1 MSFTTGAA
9 LLDAVVLAVVSREE
23 EGTYGYKITQEIKQ
37 ALELSESTL
46 YPVLRRLQKDG
57 CLTIYD
63 EPFNGRN
70 RRYYKIT
77 PLGRQQLAALLAA
90 MPEAERR
97 DALDYYEEYFDA
109 AGPEK
114 EAQTIQELGSPR
126 NVAEKIWEGTGAQSG
141 TPMPDNSMPEQG
153 SRRRKSPVWIV
164 LAVLAILIVVL
175 LVFIGSF
182 KIVTKYQYSIAE
194 SATAEEVPP
203 QETTG
208 EATENMDE
216 STDENTET
224 AITKES
230 TKSESTN
237 RLESSTMTLDAKQAQ
252 TMVLDLDCGEVAFV
266 RSNAADEITLRFENF
281 YSDWLERTVDES
293 GFSVRYKIPKGYIS
307 GSDPTPTLS
316 IALPEIEL
324 EQIELNLNLGS
335 ADLGTLKAK
344 SIQADLALGSLYA
357 DELQTGQLDAT
368 LALGSAELG
377 TVQAER
383 VTIENAQGDVTI
395 SRLVG
400 ASQVQVTDQLG
411 NIALTLGEKADGYSV
426 QAACGLGSI
435 TVSGAKQASPYSA
448 NSKAANAVILDA
460 ALGDITLNFEE

>member
-1 MSFTTGAA
+1 MT
-9 LLDAVVLAVVSREE
+9 R
-23 EGTYGYKITQEIKQ
+23 QE
-37 ALELSESTL
+37 
-46 YPVLRRLQKDG
+46 YM
-57 CLTIYD
+57 
-63 EPFNGRN
+63 
-70 RRYYKIT
+70 
-77 PLGRQQLAALLAA
+77 QQLAALLAA

-114 EAQTIQELGSPR
+114 EAQTIQELGSPQ

-164 LAVLAILIVVL
+164 LAILAILIVVL
-175 LVFIGSF
+175 LVFNGSF
-182 KIVTKYQYSIAE
+182 IIVTKYQYSIAE

-208 EATENMDE
+208 GTTENMDE

-230 TKSESTN
+230 AKSESTN
-237 RLESSTMTLDAKQAQ
+237 RLESSTMTLDAKQVQ

-293 GFSVRYKIPKGYIS
+293 GFSVRYKIPKDYIS

-411 NIALTLGEKADGYSV
+411 NIALTLREKADGYSV

>member
-1 MSFTTGAA
+1 MT
-9 LLDAVVLAVVSREE
+9 R
-23 EGTYGYKITQEIKQ
+23 QE
-37 ALELSESTL
+37 
-46 YPVLRRLQKDG
+46 YM
-57 CLTIYD
+57 
-63 EPFNGRN
+63 
-70 RRYYKIT
+70 
-77 PLGRQQLAALLAA
+77 QQLAALLAA

-114 EAQTIQELGSPR
+114 EAQTIQELGSPQ
-126 NVAEKIWEGTGAQSG
+126 NVAEKIWEGTGAQFG

-164 LAVLAILIVVL
+164 LAILAILIVVL

-203 QETTG
+203 QEATG
-208 EATENMDE
+208 GATENMDE

-230 TKSESTN
+230 AKSESTN
-237 RLESSTMTLDAKQAQ
+237 RLESSTMTLDAKQVQ
-252 TMVLDLDCGEVAFV
+252 TIVLDLDCGEVAFV

-281 YSDWLERTVDES
+281 YSGWLERTVDES

-344 SIQADLALGSLYA
+344 SIQADLALGSLYV

>member
-1 MSFTTGAA
+1 MT
-9 LLDAVVLAVVSREE
+9 R
-23 EGTYGYKITQEIKQ
+23 QE
-37 ALELSESTL
+37 
-46 YPVLRRLQKDG
+46 YM
-57 CLTIYD
+57 
-63 EPFNGRN
+63 
-70 RRYYKIT
+70 
-77 PLGRQQLAALLAA
+77 QQLAALLAA

-114 EAQTIQELGSPR
+114 EAQTIQELGSPQ
-126 NVAEKIWEGTGAQSG
+126 NVAEKIWEGTGAQPG
-141 TPMPDNSMPEQG
+141 TPMPDSNMPEQG

-164 LAVLAILIVVL
+164 LAILAILIVVL
-175 LVFIGSF
+175 LVFNGSF

-208 EATENMDE
+208 DAAEETAGGATE

-230 TKSESTN
+230 AKSESTN
-237 RLESSTMTLDAKQAQ
+237 RLESSTMTLDAKQVQ

-281 YSDWLERTVDES
+281 YSGWLERTVDEDS
-293 GFSVRYKIPKGYIS
+293 FTVQYKLPKGYIS

-316 IALPEIEL
+316 IALPEMEL
-324 EQIELNLNLGS
+324 EQIELNLRLGS

-357 DELQTGQLDAT
+357 DDLQTEQLDAT

-377 TVQAER
+377 NVQADR

-395 SRLVG
+395 SRLLG

-435 TVSGAKQASPYSA
+435 TVSGAKQASSYSA
-448 NSKAANAVILDA
+448 NSKAANTVILDA

>member
-1 MSFTTGAA
+1 MK
-9 LLDAVVLAVVSREE
+9 R
-23 EGTYGYKITQEIKQ
+23 QE
-37 ALELSESTL
+37 
-46 YPVLRRLQKDG
+46 YM
-57 CLTIYD
+57 
-63 EPFNGRN
+63 
-70 RRYYKIT
+70 
-77 PLGRQQLAALLAA
+77 QQLAALLAA

-114 EAQTIQELGSPR
+114 EAQTIQELGSPQ

-230 TKSESTN
+230 AKSESTN
-237 RLESSTMTLDAKQAQ
+237 RLESSTMTLDAKQVQ

-266 RSNAADEITLRFENF
+266 RSNAADEITVRFENF

>member
-1 MSFTTGAA
+1 MT
-9 LLDAVVLAVVSREE
+9 R
-23 EGTYGYKITQEIKQ
+23 QE
-37 ALELSESTL
+37 
-46 YPVLRRLQKDG
+46 YM
-57 CLTIYD
+57 
-63 EPFNGRN
+63 
-70 RRYYKIT
+70 
-77 PLGRQQLAALLAA
+77 QQLAALLAA

-114 EAQTIQELGSPR
+114 EAQTIQELGSPQ

-164 LAVLAILIVVL
+164 LAILAILIVVL
-175 LVFIGSF
+175 LVFNGSF
-182 KIVTKYQYSIAE
+182 IIVTKYQYSIAE

-208 EATENMDE
+208 GTTENMDE

-230 TKSESTN
+230 AKSESTN

-377 TVQAER
+377 NVQAER

>member
-1 MSFTTGAA
+1 MT
-9 LLDAVVLAVVSREE
+9 R
-23 EGTYGYKITQEIKQ
+23 QE
-37 ALELSESTL
+37 
-46 YPVLRRLQKDG
+46 YM
-57 CLTIYD
+57 
-63 EPFNGRN
+63 
-70 RRYYKIT
+70 
-77 PLGRQQLAALLAA
+77 QQLAALLAA

-114 EAQTIQELGSPR
+114 EAQTIQELGSPQ

-164 LAVLAILIVVL
+164 LAILAILIVVL

-203 QETTG
+203 QEATG
-208 EATENMDE
+208 GATENMDE

-230 TKSESTN
+230 AKSESTN
-237 RLESSTMTLDAKQAQ
+237 RLESSTMTLDAKQVQ

-395 SRLVG
+395 DRLLG

>member
-1 MSFTTGAA
+1 MT
-9 LLDAVVLAVVSREE
+9 R
-23 EGTYGYKITQEIKQ
+23 QE
-37 ALELSESTL
+37 
-46 YPVLRRLQKDG
+46 YM
-57 CLTIYD
+57 
-63 EPFNGRN
+63 
-70 RRYYKIT
+70 
-77 PLGRQQLAALLAA
+77 QQLAALLAA

-114 EAQTIQELGSPR
+114 EAQTIQELGSPQ

-164 LAVLAILIVVL
+164 LAILAILIVVL

-230 TKSESTN
+230 AKSESTN

-281 YSDWLERTVDES
+281 YSDWLERTLDES

>member
-1 MSFTTGAA
+1 MQNDKAGIYAA
-9 LLDAVVLAVVSREE
+9 AGSSA
-23 EGTYGYKITQEIKQ
+23 
-37 ALELSESTL
+37 
-46 YPVLRRLQKDG
+46 
-57 CLTIYD
+57 
-63 EPFNGRN
+63 GRN
-70 RRYYKIT
+70 AGSRT
-77 PLGRQQLAALLAA
+77 PG
-90 MPEAERR
+90 
-97 DALDYYEEYFDA
+97 LDYYEEYFDA

-114 EAQTIQELGSPR
+114 EAQTIQELGSPQ
-126 NVAEKIWEGTGAQSG
+126 NVAEKIWEGTGAQFG

-164 LAVLAILIVVL
+164 LAILAILIVVL

-230 TKSESTN
+230 AKSESTN

-281 YSDWLERTVDES
+281 YSDWLERTLDES

-395 SRLVG
+395 SRLVW

>member
-1 MSFTTGAA
+1 MT
-9 LLDAVVLAVVSREE
+9 R
-23 EGTYGYKITQEIKQ
+23 QE
-37 ALELSESTL
+37 
-46 YPVLRRLQKDG
+46 YM
-57 CLTIYD
+57 
-63 EPFNGRN
+63 
-70 RRYYKIT
+70 
-77 PLGRQQLAALLAA
+77 QQLAALLTA

-114 EAQTIQELGSPR
+114 EAHTIQELGSPQ

-164 LAVLAILIVVL
+164 LAILAILIVVL

-230 TKSESTN
+230 AKSESIN

-252 TMVLDLDCGEVAFV
+252 TMVLDLDCGEIAFV

-411 NIALTLGEKADGYSV
+411 NIALTLGEKADSYSV

>member
-1 MSFTTGAA
+1 MT
-9 LLDAVVLAVVSREE
+9 R
-23 EGTYGYKITQEIKQ
+23 QE
-37 ALELSESTL
+37 
-46 YPVLRRLQKDG
+46 YM
-57 CLTIYD
+57 
-63 EPFNGRN
+63 
-70 RRYYKIT
+70 
-77 PLGRQQLAALLAA
+77 QQLAALLAA

-114 EAQTIQELGSPR
+114 EAQTIQELGSPQ
-126 NVAEKIWEGTGAQSG
+126 NVAEKIWEGTGAQFG

-175 LVFIGSF
+175 LVFNGSF

-203 QETTG
+203 QEATG
-208 EATENMDE
+208 GATENMDE

-230 TKSESTN
+230 TKSERTN

-266 RSNAADEITLRFENF
+266 RSNAADEITVRFENF

>member
-1 MSFTTGAA
+1 MT
-9 LLDAVVLAVVSREE
+9 R
-23 EGTYGYKITQEIKQ
+23 QE
-37 ALELSESTL
+37 
-46 YPVLRRLQKDG
+46 YM
-57 CLTIYD
+57 
-63 EPFNGRN
+63 
-70 RRYYKIT
+70 
-77 PLGRQQLAALLAA
+77 QQLAALLAA

-114 EAQTIQELGSPR
+114 EAQTIQELGSPQ

-164 LAVLAILIVVL
+164 LAILAILIVVL

-203 QETTG
+203 QEATG
-208 EATENMDE
+208 GATENIDE

-230 TKSESTN
+230 AKSESTN
-237 RLESSTMTLDAKQAQ
+237 RLESSTMTLDAKQVQ

-448 NSKAANAVILDA
+448 NSKAAKAVILDA
-460 ALGDITLNFEE
+460 ALGDITLNFEK

>member
-1 MSFTTGAA
+1 MT
-9 LLDAVVLAVVSREE
+9 R
-23 EGTYGYKITQEIKQ
+23 QE
-37 ALELSESTL
+37 
-46 YPVLRRLQKDG
+46 YM
-57 CLTIYD
+57 
-63 EPFNGRN
+63 
-70 RRYYKIT
+70 
-77 PLGRQQLAALLAA
+77 QQLAALLAA

-114 EAQTIQELGSPR
+114 EAQTIQELGSPQ
-126 NVAEKIWEGTGAQSG
+126 NVAEKIWEGTGAQFG

-164 LAVLAILIVVL
+164 LAILAILIVVL

-203 QETTG
+203 QEATG
-208 EATENMDE
+208 EAAGGTTENMDE

-230 TKSESTN
+230 AKSESTN

-252 TMVLDLDCGEVAFV
+252 TMVLDLDCGEIAFV

-281 YSDWLERTVDES
+281 YSGWLERTVDES

-368 LALGSAELG
+368 LALGSAEFG

>member
-1 MSFTTGAA
+1 MT
-9 LLDAVVLAVVSREE
+9 R
-23 EGTYGYKITQEIKQ
+23 QE
-37 ALELSESTL
+37 
-46 YPVLRRLQKDG
+46 YM
-57 CLTIYD
+57 
-63 EPFNGRN
+63 
-70 RRYYKIT
+70 
-77 PLGRQQLAALLAA
+77 QQLAALLAA

-114 EAQTIQELGSPR
+114 EAQTIQELGSPQ
-126 NVAEKIWEGTGAQSG
+126 NVAEKIWEGTGAQFG

-164 LAVLAILIVVL
+164 LAILAILIVVL

-208 EATENMDE
+208 EANGGTTENMDE

-224 AITKES
+224 AITRES
-230 TKSESTN
+230 AKSESTN
-237 RLESSTMTLDAKQAQ
+237 RLESSTMTLDAKQVQ

-377 TVQAER
+377 TVQAEC

-400 ASQVQVTDQLG
+400 VSQVQVTDQLG

-460 ALGDITLNFEE
+460 ALGNITLNFEE

>member
-1 MSFTTGAA
+1 MT
-9 LLDAVVLAVVSREE
+9 R
-23 EGTYGYKITQEIKQ
+23 QE
-37 ALELSESTL
+37 
-46 YPVLRRLQKDG
+46 YM
-57 CLTIYD
+57 
-63 EPFNGRN
+63 
-70 RRYYKIT
+70 
-77 PLGRQQLAALLAA
+77 QQLAALLAA

-114 EAQTIQELGSPR
+114 EAQTIQELGSPQ

-164 LAVLAILIVVL
+164 LAILAILIVVL

-230 TKSESTN
+230 AKSESSN
-237 RLESSTMTLDAKQAQ
+237 RLESSTMTLDAKQVQ

-316 IALPEIEL
+316 IALPETEL

-368 LALGSAELG
+368 LALGNAELG

-383 VTIENAQGDVTI
+383 VTIENVQGDVTI

-411 NIALTLGEKADGYSV
+411 NIALTLGEKTDGYSV

>member
-1 MSFTTGAA
+1 MT
-9 LLDAVVLAVVSREE
+9 R
-23 EGTYGYKITQEIKQ
+23 QE
-37 ALELSESTL
+37 
-46 YPVLRRLQKDG
+46 YM
-57 CLTIYD
+57 
-63 EPFNGRN
+63 
-70 RRYYKIT
+70 
-77 PLGRQQLAALLAA
+77 QQLAALLAA

-114 EAQTIQELGSPR
+114 EAQTIQELGSPQ
-126 NVAEKIWEGTGAQSG
+126 NVAEKIWEGTGAQFG

-164 LAVLAILIVVL
+164 LAILAILIVVL

-182 KIVTKYQYSIAE
+182 IIVTKYQYSIAE

-208 EATENMDE
+208 GTTENMDE

-230 TKSESTN
+230 AKSESTN
-237 RLESSTMTLDAKQAQ
+237 RLESSTMTLDAKQVQ

-316 IALPEIEL
+316 IALPGIEL

>member
-1 MSFTTGAA
+1 MT
-9 LLDAVVLAVVSREE
+9 R
-23 EGTYGYKITQEIKQ
+23 QE
-37 ALELSESTL
+37 
-46 YPVLRRLQKDG
+46 YM
-57 CLTIYD
+57 
-63 EPFNGRN
+63 
-70 RRYYKIT
+70 
-77 PLGRQQLAALLAA
+77 QQLAALLAA

-114 EAQTIQELGSPR
+114 EAQTIQELGSPQ
-126 NVAEKIWEGTGAQSG
+126 NVAEKIWEGTGAQFG

-164 LAVLAILIVVL
+164 LAILAILIVVL

-208 EATENMDE
+208 GATENMDE

-230 TKSESTN
+230 AKSESTN
-237 RLESSTMTLDAKQAQ
+237 RLESSTMTLDAKQVQ
-252 TMVLDLDCGEVAFV
+252 T
-266 RSNAADEITLRFENF
+266 DEITLRFENF

>member
-1 MSFTTGAA
+1 MT
-9 LLDAVVLAVVSREE
+9 R
-23 EGTYGYKITQEIKQ
+23 QE
-37 ALELSESTL
+37 
-46 YPVLRRLQKDG
+46 YM
-57 CLTIYD
+57 
-63 EPFNGRN
+63 
-70 RRYYKIT
+70 
-77 PLGRQQLAALLAA
+77 QQLAALLAA

-114 EAQTIQELGSPR
+114 EAQTIQELGSPQ
-126 NVAEKIWEGTGAQSG
+126 NVAEKIWEGTGAQFG

-164 LAVLAILIVVL
+164 LAILAILIVVL
-175 LVFIGSF
+175 LVFNGSF
-182 KIVTKYQYSIAE
+182 IIVTKDQYSIAE
-194 SATAEEVPP
+194 NATAEEVPP

-208 EATENMDE
+208 EDTGGATENMDE

-230 TKSESTN
+230 AKSESTN
-237 RLESSTMTLDAKQAQ
+237 RLESSTMTLDAKQVQ

-281 YSDWLERTVDES
+281 YSDWLERTLDEDS
-293 GFSVRYKIPKGYIS
+293 FKVQYKIPKGYIS

-411 NIALTLGEKADGYSV
+411 NIALTLGEKADGYSA

>member
-1 MSFTTGAA
+1 MT
-9 LLDAVVLAVVSREE
+9 R
-23 EGTYGYKITQEIKQ
+23 QE
-37 ALELSESTL
+37 
-46 YPVLRRLQKDG
+46 YM
-57 CLTIYD
+57 
-63 EPFNGRN
+63 
-70 RRYYKIT
+70 
-77 PLGRQQLAALLAA
+77 QQLAALLAA

-114 EAQTIQELGSPR
+114 EAQTIQELGSPQ
-126 NVAEKIWEGTGAQSG
+126 NVAEKIWEGTGAQFG

-164 LAVLAILIVVL
+164 LAILAILIVVL

-203 QETTG
+203 QEATG
-208 EATENMDE
+208 GATENMDE

-230 TKSESTN
+230 AKSESTN

-266 RSNAADEITLRFENF
+266 RSNAADEITVRLENF

-324 EQIELNLNLGS
+324 EQIELNLNLGG

>member
-1 MSFTTGAA
+1 MT
-9 LLDAVVLAVVSREE
+9 R
-23 EGTYGYKITQEIKQ
+23 QE
-37 ALELSESTL
+37 
-46 YPVLRRLQKDG
+46 YM
-57 CLTIYD
+57 
-63 EPFNGRN
+63 
-70 RRYYKIT
+70 
-77 PLGRQQLAALLAA
+77 QQLAALLAA

-114 EAQTIQELGSPR
+114 EAQTIQELGSPQD
-126 NVAEKIWEGTGAQSG
+126 VAEKIWEGTGAQPG
-141 TPMPDNSMPEQG
+141 TPMPDSSMPEQG

-164 LAVLAILIVVL
+164 LAILAILIVVL
-175 LVFIGSF
+175 LVFNGSF
-182 KIVTKYQYSIAE
+182 KIVTKYQYSVAE

-208 EATENMDE
+208 DAAEETAGGATE

-230 TKSESTN
+230 AKSESTN
-237 RLESSTMTLDAKQAQ
+237 RLESSTMTLDARQLQ
-252 TMVLDLDCGEVAFV
+252 TLALDLDCGEVAFV

-281 YSDWLERTVDES
+281 YSDWLERTVDEDS
-293 GFSVRYKIPKGYIS
+293 FTVQYKLPKGYIS

-316 IALPEIEL
+316 IALPEMEL

-357 DELQTGQLDAT
+357 DDLQTEQLDAT

-377 TVQAER
+377 NVQADR

-400 ASQVQVTDQLG
+400 TSQVQVTDQLG

>member
-1 MSFTTGAA
+1 MT
-9 LLDAVVLAVVSREE
+9 R
-23 EGTYGYKITQEIKQ
+23 QE
-37 ALELSESTL
+37 
-46 YPVLRRLQKDG
+46 YM
-57 CLTIYD
+57 
-63 EPFNGRN
+63 
-70 RRYYKIT
+70 
-77 PLGRQQLAALLAA
+77 QQLAALLAA

-114 EAQTIQELGSPR
+114 EAQTIQELGSPQ
-126 NVAEKIWEGTGAQSG
+126 NVAEKIWEGTGAQFG

-164 LAVLAILIVVL
+164 LAILAILIVVL

-194 SATAEEVPP
+194 SATAEEVPS
-203 QETTG
+203 QEATG
-208 EATENMDE
+208 GATENMD
-216 STDENTET
+216 
-224 AITKES
+224 
-230 TKSESTN
+230 ESTN
-237 RLESSTMTLDAKQAQ
+237 RLESSTMTLDAKQVQ

-377 TVQAER
+377 NVQAER
-383 VTIENAQGDVTI
+383 VTIENAQGDVAI

>member
-1 MSFTTGAA
+1 MT
-9 LLDAVVLAVVSREE
+9 R
-23 EGTYGYKITQEIKQ
+23 QE
-37 ALELSESTL
+37 
-46 YPVLRRLQKDG
+46 YM
-57 CLTIYD
+57 
-63 EPFNGRN
+63 
-70 RRYYKIT
+70 
-77 PLGRQQLAALLAA
+77 QQLAALLAA

-114 EAQTIQELGSPR
+114 EAQTIQELGSPQ
-126 NVAEKIWEGTGAQSG
+126 NVAEKIWEGTGAQFG

-164 LAVLAILIVVL
+164 LAILAILIVVL
-175 LVFIGSF
+175 LVFNGSF

-194 SATAEEVPP
+194 SATAEEVPS

-208 EATENMDE
+208 EASGEATGGATENAEE
-216 STDENTET
+216 SANENTKT

-230 TKSESTN
+230 AKSESTN
-237 RLESSTMTLDAKQAQ
+237 RLESSTMTMDAKQAQ

-281 YSDWLERTVDES
+281 YSGWLERTVDEDS
-293 GFSVRYKIPKGYIS
+293 FTVQYKLPKGYIS

-316 IALPEIEL
+316 IALPEMEL
-324 EQIELNLNLGS
+324 EQIELNLRLGS
-335 ADLGTLKAK
+335 ADLGELKAK
-344 SIQADLALGSLYA
+344 RITADLALGSLYA
-357 DELQTGQLDAT
+357 DDLQTEQLDAT

-377 TVQAER
+377 NVQADR

-400 ASQVQVTDQLG
+400 TSQVQVTDQLG

-426 QAACGLGSI
+426 QAKCGLGSI

-448 NSKAANAVILDA
+448 NSKAANTVILDA

>member
-1 MSFTTGAA
+1 MT
-9 LLDAVVLAVVSREE
+9 R
-23 EGTYGYKITQEIKQ
+23 QE
-37 ALELSESTL
+37 
-46 YPVLRRLQKDG
+46 YM
-57 CLTIYD
+57 
-63 EPFNGRN
+63 
-70 RRYYKIT
+70 
-77 PLGRQQLAALLAA
+77 QQLATLLAA

-126 NVAEKIWEGTGAQSG
+126 NVAEKIWEGTGAQFG

-164 LAVLAILIVVL
+164 LAILAILIVVL

-266 RSNAADEITLRFENF
+266 RSNAADEITVRFENF
-281 YSDWLERTVDES
+281 YSGWLERTLDEDS
-293 GFSVRYKIPKGYIS
+293 FKVQYKLPKDYIS

-368 LALGSAELG
+368 LALGSAGLG

>member
-1 MSFTTGAA
+1 MT
-9 LLDAVVLAVVSREE
+9 R
-23 EGTYGYKITQEIKQ
+23 QE
-37 ALELSESTL
+37 
-46 YPVLRRLQKDG
+46 YM
-57 CLTIYD
+57 
-63 EPFNGRN
+63 
-70 RRYYKIT
+70 
-77 PLGRQQLAALLAA
+77 QQLAALLAA

-114 EAQTIQELGSPR
+114 EAQTIQELGSPQ

-164 LAVLAILIVVL
+164 LAILAILIVVL

-203 QETTG
+203 QEATG
-208 EATENMDE
+208 GATENMDE

-230 TKSESTN
+230 AKSESTN
-237 RLESSTMTLDAKQAQ
+237 RLESSTMTLDAKQVQ

-281 YSDWLERTVDES
+281 YSGWLERTVDES